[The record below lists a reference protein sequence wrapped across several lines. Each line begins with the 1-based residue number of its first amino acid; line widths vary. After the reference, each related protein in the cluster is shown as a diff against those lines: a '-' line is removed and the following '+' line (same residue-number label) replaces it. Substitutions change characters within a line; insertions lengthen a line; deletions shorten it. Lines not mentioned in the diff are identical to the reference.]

1 MPFAS
6 VFLQRFLHSKCLSH
20 RCRRFFVCLQFLVFA
35 TSGILGI
42 CSAFLPSG
50 SEHIVVYG
58 VWWVWTGGG
67 CWGDSS
73 VIELRWK
80 DLIRLGRGG
89 VGEEDSSVI
98 KLRWK
103 DLIRLGRGGVGAGDS
118 SIIELRWKDLTNIRS
133 LSRFLAFAFLR
144 HRPSQTHIDI
154 YT

>member
-50 SEHIVVYG
+50 GEHIVVYG

-89 VGEEDSSVI
+89 WVRRIVPSLNFVGKTSFAWAEVGWARGIVPSLNFVGKTSLTFALFRVSLPSHFFAI
-98 KLRWK
+98 
-103 DLIRLGRGGVGAGDS
+103 DLH
-118 SIIELRWKDLTNIRS
+118 
-133 LSRFLAFAFLR
+133 R
-144 HRPSQTHIDI
+144 HI
-154 YT
+154 